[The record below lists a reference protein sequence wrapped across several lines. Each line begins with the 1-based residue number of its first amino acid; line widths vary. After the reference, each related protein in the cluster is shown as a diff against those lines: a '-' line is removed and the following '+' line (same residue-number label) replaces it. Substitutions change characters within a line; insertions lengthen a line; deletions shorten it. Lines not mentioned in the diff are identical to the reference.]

1 MPWSY
6 TPEKVEEVRLLVVE
20 TTKPYPEIAK
30 LTGVAASS
38 ISRWKCRFGW
48 QRPEGAFGRRPI
60 PKDKCAAA
68 KRAMA
73 DGARYQEVA
82 VMLDRSPDI
91 VRRLCRA
98 APAGAPD
105 EGNAA
110 EPPDL
115 AAELWNALT
124 ASSLGRDDL
133 LRHAPRLIGLFWAQL
148 ARGDASAPRRVEA
161 MARTAAFFTKI
172 PDPAGPAGAA
182 HDPYA
187 GPQTFDE
194 TNALIEEL
202 AQRLEA
208 FAAQGDDETVPGGP
222 LAGND
227 AFPH

>member
-1 MPWSY
+1 MPWSHP
-6 TPEKVEEVRLLVVE
+6 PEKVEEVRVYVE
-20 TTKPYPEIAK
+20 GSPLTYPEIEK
-30 LTGVAASS
+30 LTRIAAST
-38 ISRWKCRFGW
+38 ISRWKCVNKW
-48 QRPEGAFGRRPI
+48 KRPPGAAERRPLA
-60 PKDKCAAA
+60 KDEAAAA
-68 KRAMA
+68 KRAMD
-73 DGARYQEVA
+73 DGARYQDVA
-82 VMLDRSPDI
+82 VMLRRSPDI
-91 VRRLCRA
+91 VRRLRRA

-133 LRHAPRLIGLFWAQL
+133 LRQAPRLIGLFWAQL

-182 HDPYA
+182 HDPYG

-202 AQRLEA
+202 ALRLGEWDA
-208 FAAQGDDETVPGGP
+208 ERAQGVPGDP
-222 LAGND
+222 VSSPAG
-227 AFPH
+227 AGQ